1 MPHYELFCRDCKKA
15 FLKRLTIARH
25 EKKKIGGQPACGKN
39 AEQRWSAFSVITSK
53 KSA

>member
-15 FLKRLTIARH
+15 FLKTLTTTRH
-25 EKKKIGGQPACGKN
+25 EKEKIACPHCGSKN